1 VERNKSGNTPKFNN
15 NDQVDF
21 ANVYV
26 ATQADS
32 AATINAKLA
41 SGLHVVLS
49 AGNYNLDSSINVTRA
64 NTYIVGIGY
73 PTLIATNGVPAIVVQ
88 NVAGVR
94 IAGIL
99 FQAGPK
105 ATSALLQVG
114 TSTNAGDSTNPTF
127 LYDIFARVGG
137 ANNPNTQQMQATT
150 MVVINSGN
158 VIYDGAWLWRADHDV
173 SGVVKNSMNPV
184 SHGLVVNGANVIAY
198 GLASEHTLQDLVQ
211 WNGDNG
217 QVYFYQS
224 ELPYDV
230 TEANFGQP
238 GYTGFHVSSS
248 VNTFAGYGIG
258 IYCYFRDYSVTTNS
272 GIISNSSSSG
282 VKFHN
287 ALTWFITGQG
297 QITHVLNNQGNT
309 VNGGGQKS
317 YVCSFP

>member
-1 VERNKSGNTPKFNN
+1 VGN
-15 NDQVDF
+15 V
-21 ANVYV
+21 
-26 ATQADS
+26 
-32 AATINAKLA
+32 
-41 SGLHVVLS
+41 
-49 AGNYNLDSSINVTRA
+49 
-64 NTYIVGIGY
+64 
-73 PTLIATNGVPAIVVQ
+73 NGVRV
-88 NVAGVR
+88 
-94 IAGIL
+94 AGIL

-105 ATSALLQVG
+105 ATTTLLQVG
-114 TSTNAGDSTNPTF
+114 TSVNAGDASNPTF

-137 ANNPNTQQMQATT
+137 PNNPNTQQMMATT
-150 MVVINSGN
+150 MVTINSGN

-238 GYTGFHVSSS
+238 GYTGFHIAAS
-248 VNTFAGYGIG
+248 VNTFTSYGLG
-258 IYCYFRDYSVTTNS
+258 IYCYFRDYAVTTNS
-272 GIISNSSSSG
+272 GIIVNSTSAN
-282 VKFHN
+282 VKLHN
-287 ALTWFITGQG
+287 SMTWFITGQG
-297 QITHVLNNQGNT
+297 QITHVVNNQGNT

-317 YVCSFP
+317 YVC